1 MPRVAYDLIHP
12 ERRTTSVVFASPH
25 SGRDYPWTFL
35 RKTIL
40 DAHTIRTSEDAFV
53 DKLFSHAPKCGA
65 PFLTAGAP
73 RAYVDLNRAP
83 DELDPALFEGVTA
96 RGHNPRVAS
105 GLGVVPRVVA
115 GGRAIYRGKLPVSEA
130 ERRINIYWRP
140 YHQMLAKLLDQS
152 RAAFGE
158 AILIDCHSMPHEA
171 MDMAARGL
179 VRRPE
184 IVIGDRHG
192 ASASAEIVDR
202 LDAAFTAA
210 GLHVV
215 RNVPFA
221 GAYICQTYGRPSRG
235 QHAIQIEIDR
245 SIYMNEQMIRPNGNF
260 EAFRRLLK
268 TVTAEVCEIGRKEAK
283 PLAAE

>member
-158 AILIDCHSMPHEA
+158 AILVDCHSMPHEA

-260 EAFRRLLK
+260 EAFRGLLK

>member
-1 MPRVAYDLIHP
+1 VQKIPRLDDDLVLIAGAVAGALAERQIIGM
-12 ERRTTSVVFASPH
+12 RRTGQDFGEPARGVGA
-25 SGRDYPWTFL
+25 GR
-35 RKTIL
+35 
-40 DAHTIRTSEDAFV
+40 
-53 DKLFSHAPKCGA
+53 GA
-65 PFLTAGAP
+65 P
-73 RAYVDLNRAP
+73 
-83 DELDPALFEGVTA
+83 
-96 RGHNPRVAS
+96 S
-105 GLGVVPRVVA
+105 G
-115 GGRAIYRGKLPVSEA
+115 GGRARDLSWQAPVSEA

-158 AILIDCHSMPHEA
+158 AILVDCHSMPHEA

-202 LDAAFTAA
+202 LDAAFTAV

-260 EAFRRLLK
+260 EAFRGLLK